1 MHEGAGR
8 SGATSASMCHVEGE
22 GRLESETELSQS
34 RAHGRARQRRVVGSL
49 SLHLRTSS
57 LSTRLQVLRVKCV
70 NRTTTSRATHG
81 MADYAADRRAPVTQ
95 QPNRRCRVPH
105 VYTFLFCASLL
116 RRYAYLSPFSNVT
129 LDESRSFLPSCREV
143 QKRPSGRTC
152 RSNLHISSSAAG
164 PARGGSAVPP
174 STILWWGDSHT
185 MRHAWAGVTAG
196 VL

>member
-1 MHEGAGR
+1 
-8 SGATSASMCHVEGE
+8 MCHVEGE

-129 LDESRSFLPSCREV
+129 LDESRSFLPTVAEKFRRDLPEEPV
-143 QKRPSGRTC
+143 DRTV
-152 RSNLHISSSAAG
+152 NISSSAAG
-164 PARGGSAVPP
+164 SRRLRGATP

-185 MRHAWAGVTAG
+185 MRHVWAGVTAG

>member
-129 LDESRSFLPSCREV
+129 SARRVQIISPELPRSSEETFRKNLSIEPLTSRRA
-143 QKRPSGRTC
+143 R
-152 RSNLHISSSAAG
+152 
-164 PARGGSAVPP
+164 PARGGSAVPRQAP
-174 STILWWGDSHT
+174 SCGGGTRT
-185 MRHAWAGVTAG
+185 R
-196 VL
+196 